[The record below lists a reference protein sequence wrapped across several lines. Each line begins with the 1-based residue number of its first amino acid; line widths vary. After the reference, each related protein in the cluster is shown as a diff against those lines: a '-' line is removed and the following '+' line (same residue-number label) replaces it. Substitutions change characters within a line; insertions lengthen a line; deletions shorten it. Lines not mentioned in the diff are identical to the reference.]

1 MKSPYLSTLFDPSV
15 ANIYVFLTC
24 PILIKY
30 MNQILHFTILT
41 LLCPHPSLTLSHTP
55 TIYTAHTHYAHKAHI
70 HTHIHAQ
77 AHTHARTPERVR
89 RTYVHT

>member
-30 MNQILHFTILT
+30 MNQILNFDILDYLVST
-41 LLCPHPSLTLSHTP
+41 SLPNLVSHTHNL
-55 TIYTAHTHYAHKAHI
+55 YR
-70 HTHIHAQ
+70 
-77 AHTHARTPERVR
+77 THALRA
-89 RTYVHT
+89 

>member
-30 MNQILHFTILT
+30 MNQILHFTILDYLVST
-41 LLCPHPSLTLSHTP
+41 SLPNLVSHTP
-55 TIYTAHTHYAHKAHI
+55 TIYTAHTHIRA
-70 HTHIHAQ
+70 
-77 AHTHARTPERVR
+77 
-89 RTYVHT
+89 